1 MVEAEKRTNRAS
13 IDSEVFVLPQSS
25 FVLEL
30 DYGKIAKR
38 LRLNVTTSF
47 VSLKMH
53 AISLLRFRLLWLTR
67 AELLVDVFNRLHQ
80 AAVNIV

>member
-25 FVLEL
+25 FVLEP

-38 LRLNVTTSF
+38 LRLNGLF
-47 VSLKMH
+47 VNK
-53 AISLLRFRLLWLTR
+53 RL
-67 AELLVDVFNRLHQ
+67 F
-80 AAVNIV
+80 VNKH

>member
-25 FVLEL
+25 FVLEP

-38 LRLNVTTSF
+38 LRLNGLF
-47 VSLKMH
+47 VNKH
-53 AISLLRFRLLWLTR
+53 
-67 AELLVDVFNRLHQ
+67 
-80 AAVNIV
+80 